1 MSIQLTA
8 KTAAI
13 NSMRIALKLVA
24 NDQTSLAPAQNADDI
39 FAAIKPCSLAQVIGE
54 SAIDLEIDVSSL
66 DAGIDNLATASQQTL
81 SFSDYF
87 AQAIAHIE
95 QQHTVLLSHPA
106 IPYRVL
112 MMPAIVAAKHRCHPH
127 AYLTGL
133 GEADDM
139 QCAMQSALAQAK
151 REHITPTLVD
161 VTELTCYK
169 DKFTQLVM
177 LISRIAARRLPDS
190 KMPTVTSDN
199 SHAISGADANS
210 LKQSNSNQANAKYWF
225 TKMHQNRVASFNFTE
240 NGKQHAAVF
249 VQGTEL
255 AQASSMLD
263 ENRLFF
269 PLAAD
274 TSACM
279 TQSLLELLAALN
291 TLNQQQSNQLD
302 NQQLQNKPRH
312 VISLMLNYLKTFDQ
326 TKPLSAVIMANSVV
340 TAIAEIEAM
349 LAKISTASDDT
360 SGSINELEYKTPSG
374 SCLTITQHEAL
385 GRSGVCFV
393 YPGVGTVYPQM
404 FAQLPQY
411 FPALFAQLERDGDVK
426 AMLQADCIYA
436 ENAKTS
442 DMSLGELAIAGVGAS
457 YILTKVLTEHF
468 AIKPHFAMGYSMGEA
483 SMWASLN
490 VWKTPHNMIEATQTN
505 SIFTSDI
512 SGRLDCVRQAW
523 QLEQGE
529 DIVWNSFVV
538 RAAPTEIEAV
548 LADYPRAYL
557 AIIQGDTCV
566 LAGCEQSCKALLKQI
581 GKRGISANRVTAMH
595 TTPAMLIRDNV
606 QAFYQQPLHEQDV
619 IAPFASQ
626 IKFIS
631 AASQLPINLTSEAIA
646 ASIADTFC
654 QPLDFTQLVNNARQ
668 LGASLFV
675 EIGADRQTTTLID
688 KISRT
693 SEIVQTCQA
702 ISVNA
707 KGDDQTALL
716 KCIAQLITHKA
727 PISLDY
733 LIATLSSLLTTTLAA
748 EKRSNHHTDNML
760 APQLEGEQS

>member
-1 MSIQLTA
+1 MSTQLTA

-13 NSMRIALKLVA
+13 NSIRIALKLVA
-24 NDQTSLAPAQNADDI
+24 NDQTSFAPAQNADDI
-39 FAAIKPCSLAQVIGE
+39 FSAIKPCSLAQVIGE

-139 QCAMQSALAQAK
+139 QCAMQNALAQAK

-177 LISRIAARRLPDS
+177 LISRIAARRLPDTTL
-190 KMPTVTSDN
+190 PTVTSD
-199 SHAISGADANS
+199 
-210 LKQSNSNQANAKYWF
+210 KQNNSNQANAKYWF
-225 TKMHQNRVASFNFTE
+225 TQMHQNRVASFNFTE

-269 PLAAD
+269 PLAAN

-279 TQSLLELLAALN
+279 IQSLHELLVALN
-291 TLNQQQSNQLD
+291 RLNQQQSNPLD
-302 NQQLQNKPRH
+302 SQRLLNKPSH
-312 VISLMLNYLKTFDQ
+312 VISLMLNYLKAFDQ
-326 TKPLSAVIMANSVV
+326 TKSLSAVIIANSVV

-374 SCLTITQHEAL
+374 SCLTITHHEAL

-442 DMSLGELAIAGVGAS
+442 DMNLGELAIAGVGAS

-468 AIKPHFAMGYSMGEA
+468 AIKPDFAMGYSMGEA

-581 GKRGISANRVTAMH
+581 GKRGIAANRVTAMH
-595 TTPAMLIRDNV
+595 TQPAMLIRDNV
-606 QAFYQQPLHEQDV
+606 QAFYQQALHDQDV
-619 IAPFASQ
+619 LDAQASS

-631 AASQLPINLTSEAIA
+631 AASQIPISLTSQDIA
-646 ASIADTFC
+646 NSIADTFC
-654 QPLDFTQLVNNARQ
+654 QPLNFTKLVNNARH
-668 LGASLFV
+668 LGARLFV
-675 EIGADRQTTTLID
+675 EIGADRQTSTLID
-688 KISRT
+688 KIART
-693 SEIVQTCQA
+693 AANTDSHLNAPLSA
-702 ISVNA
+702 IAINA

-716 KCIAQLITHKA
+716 KCIAQLISHKV
-727 PISLDY
+727 PLSLQY
-733 LIATLSSLLTTTLAA
+733 LTENLSHLLTASITRENRQQSQTAQ
-748 EKRSNHHTDNML
+748 L

>member
-1 MSIQLTA
+1 MSNQLSPSTS
-8 KTAAI
+8 AI
-13 NSMRIALKLVA
+13 KSMRIALKLVA
-24 NDQTSLAPAQNADDI
+24 NEQVSFATSSGNDFSANN
-39 FAAIKPCSLAQVIGE
+39 FVAIKPCSLAEVIGA
-54 SAIDLEIDVSSL
+54 SAIDLDIDVSSL
-66 DAGIDNLATASQQTL
+66 DASLSEHVVSESSVNTAL
-81 SFSDYF
+81 SFNDYF
-87 AQAIAHIE
+87 AQAIIHIE
-95 QQHTVLLSHPA
+95 QQHTVLLSHPEL
-106 IPYRVL
+106 PYRLL

-127 AYLTGL
+127 AYLTGM

-139 QCAMQSALAQAK
+139 PSAINAALAQAK
-151 REHITPTLVD
+151 RAHIKPTQVD
-161 VTELTCYK
+161 ATQLTCYK
-169 DKFTQLVM
+169 DKFAQLVM
-177 LISRIAARRLPDS
+177 LIGSIATRSVPNAVS
-190 KMPTVTSDN
+190 ANQPT
-199 SHAISGADANS
+199 DA
-210 LKQSNSNQANAKYWF
+210 QYWF
-225 TKMHQNRVASFNFTE
+225 TEMHQNRVASFNFSE
-240 NGKQHAAVF
+240 GIKQHCAVF

-255 AQASSMLD
+255 AQASSLVD
-263 ENRLFF
+263 ENRLFL
-269 PLAAD
+269 PV
-274 TSACM
+274 SANDLGSM
-279 TQSLLELLAALN
+279 KQLLQKLSTQLAALPDHN
-291 TLNQQQSNQLD
+291 DKSSSTAISFMLSQLK
-302 NQQLQNKPRH
+302 Q
-312 VISLMLNYLKTFDQ
+312 FDQ
-326 TKPLSAVIMANSVV
+326 TQPLSAVVMANSVTNAV
-340 TAIAEIEAM
+340 SEINVMLSAIDKAETTAENEVKVQAKSNLSIEH
-349 LAKISTASDDT
+349 
-360 SGSINELEYKTPSG
+360 KTPSG
-374 SCLTITQHEAL
+374 SCFHLTSDKVIGNNGL
-385 GRSGVCFV
+385 CFV

-404 FAQLPQY
+404 FAQLPRY

-426 AMLQADCIYA
+426 AMLQADSIYA
-436 ENAKTS
+436 ENAKTA

-468 AIKPHFAMGYSMGEA
+468 GIKPNFAMGYSMGEA
-483 SMWASLN
+483 SMWASLD

-505 SIFTSDI
+505 SIFTTDI

-523 QLEQGE
+523 QLEHGE

-538 RAAPTEIEAV
+538 RATPADIEKV
-548 LADYPRAYL
+548 LADFPRAYL
-557 AIIQGDTCV
+557 AITQGDTCV
-566 LAGCEQSCKALLKQI
+566 LAGCEESCKALLKQI
-581 GKRGISANRVTAMH
+581 GKRGIAANRVTAMH
-595 TTPAMLIRDNV
+595 TKPAMLIRDNV

-631 AASQLPINLTSEAIA
+631 AASQLPISLTSEAIA
-646 ASIADTFC
+646 TSIADTFC

-693 SEIVQTCQA
+693 SEMAQTCQA

-733 LIATLSSLLTTTLAA
+733 LIETLSSLLTTTLAA

>member
-1 MSIQLTA
+1 
-8 KTAAI
+8 
-13 NSMRIALKLVA
+13 MRIALKLVA
-24 NDQTSLAPAQNADDI
+24 NEQVSFATSSVFKNNNVNASS
-39 FAAIKPCSLAQVIGE
+39 FAAIKPCSLAEVIGA

-66 DAGIDNLATASQQTL
+66 DASLTEAVVSEAVVSKSAVNTAL
-81 SFSDYF
+81 SFNDYF
-87 AQAIAHIE
+87 AQAIIHIE
-95 QQHTVLLSHPA
+95 QQHTVLLSHPEL
-106 IPYRVL
+106 PYRLL

-139 QCAMQSALAQAK
+139 PSAINAALVQAK
-151 REHITPTLVD
+151 RAHITPTHVD
-161 VTELTCYK
+161 ATQLTCYK
-169 DKFTQLVM
+169 DKFAQLIM
-177 LISRIAARRLPDS
+177 LIGSIATRSVPN
-190 KMPTVTSDN
+190 TVSNNQST
-199 SHAISGADANS
+199 DA
-210 LKQSNSNQANAKYWF
+210 QYWF
-225 TKMHQNRVASFNFTE
+225 TEMHQNRVASFNFSE
-240 NGKQHAAVF
+240 GNKQHSAVF

-255 AQASSMLD
+255 AQASSLLD
-263 ENRLFF
+263 ENRLFL
-269 PLAAD
+269 PV
-274 TSACM
+274 SAKDLGSM
-279 TQSLLELLAALN
+279 KQQLQTLSTQLAALPEQN
-291 TLNQQQSNQLD
+291 EKSGSTAISFMLNQ
-302 NQQLQNKPRH
+302 
-312 VISLMLNYLKTFDQ
+312 LKQFDQ
-326 TKPLSAVIMANSVV
+326 NQPLSAIVMASSVANALSEVDAMLDAINKAEV
-340 TAIAEIEAM
+340 TAENEVKIQAKNAVNIEH
-349 LAKISTASDDT
+349 
-360 SGSINELEYKTPSG
+360 KTPSG
-374 SCLTITQHEAL
+374 SCFYLTSDQVL
-385 GRSGVCFV
+385 GQSGLCFV

-404 FAQLPQY
+404 FAQLPRY

-426 AMLQADCIYA
+426 AMLQADSIYA

-468 AIKPHFAMGYSMGEA
+468 GIKPNFAMGYSMGEA

-505 SIFTSDI
+505 SIFTTDI

-523 QLEQGE
+523 QLEHGE

-538 RAAPTEIEAV
+538 RAAPADIENV
-548 LADYPRAYL
+548 LADFPRAYL

-566 LAGCEQSCKALLKQI
+566 LAGCEESCKTLLKQI
-581 GKRGISANRVTAMH
+581 GKRGIAANRVTAMH
-595 TTPAMLIRDNV
+595 TKPAMLIRDNV

-619 IAPFASQ
+619 ITPFASQ

-631 AASQLPINLTSEAIA
+631 AASQSPISLTSEAIA

-668 LGASLFV
+668 LGSSLFV

-693 SEIVQTCQA
+693 SEMAQTCQA

-716 KCIAQLITHKA
+716 KCIAQLITHKT
-727 PISLDY
+727 PMSLDY
-733 LIATLSSLLTTTLAA
+733 LTETLSSLLTTTLAA
-748 EKRSNHHTDNML
+748 EKRSNPHTDNML